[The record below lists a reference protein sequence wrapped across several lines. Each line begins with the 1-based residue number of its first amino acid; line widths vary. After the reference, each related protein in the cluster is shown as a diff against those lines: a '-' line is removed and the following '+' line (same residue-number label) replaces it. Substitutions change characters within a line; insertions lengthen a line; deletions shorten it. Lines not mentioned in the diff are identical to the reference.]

1 MEAVRAGVRDVPV
14 GNDRGLRRAATAFL
28 VALMVVPLLS
38 GWKVT
43 GTKVRHAYY
52 PVSGRNHTE
61 IVRSVRRFAPL
72 SGRAY
77 GLGIIDFYPDY
88 DMRSKDGACRIT
100 RADTGLS
107 ITLKLPEWKG
117 PKDAPRSAARLGR
130 HFERAIKQHELQ
142 HVKIAE
148 RYARQMSRD
157 LKRLKPEKNCWTMR
171 RKAYDLIRTLK
182 KQHIN
187 AQRAFDRRTLKQI
200 RRLL

>member
-1 MEAVRAGVRDVPV
+1 MGQVHAGVGKMPT
-14 GNDRGLRRAATAFL
+14 GTKPGLRRAASAFL
-28 VALMVVPLLS
+28 IAVMVVPLLS

-61 IVRSVRRFAPL
+61 IVRSVRRFAPM

-130 HFERAIKQHELQ
+130 HFERVIRQHELQ

-148 RYARQMSRD
+148 RYARKMSSD
-157 LKRLKPEKNCWTMR
+157 LKRLKPESNCWAVR
-171 RKAYDLIRTLK
+171 RKAYDLIKSLK
-182 KQHIN
+182 KQHID